1 MNKAKIIK
9 QLKLEKDKLYCN
21 HNKDKVCKS
30 CLSNISGNVTG
41 ISGNVSG
48 ISGNVTRILGDVSG
62 ISGDVTRILGDV
74 SGISGDVSGI
84 LGGAKDII
92 KILKREMR

>member
-41 ISGNVSG
+41 ISGNV
-48 ISGNVTRILGDVSG
+48 TR
-62 ISGDVTRILGDV
+62 
-74 SGISGDVSGI
+74 ISGDVSGI
-84 LGGAKDII
+84 LGDAKDII